1 MKIFKK
7 NLYHQLFS
15 IVIIIFII
23 ISACMGIILPKILL
37 PVYEKNIYQY
47 LKQPLELINGE
58 IDKNEISDDVAYLY
72 IDNGNISTSYNFQR
86 IIKIEPNQFLKKI
99 NSEYGHFRH
108 LGKTYY
114 YFTLKD
120 EYITKIAFT
129 SDNYISNI
137 KEDIIYT
144 IFPILFLTLIIIS
157 GLLVLWSRRLINK
170 IEYLKNKIDNID
182 SDAYEEKYE
191 YHFDD
196 ELKVLSDAIDNM
208 HYNLQK
214 QEEYKNQ
221 MYQNI
226 SHDFKT
232 PLTVIKSYIEA
243 FEDGMVESED
253 VSKVV
258 KEQIKKLEMK
268 VHSLLYLNKLNYIS
282 QLDNLKTE
290 EIDIVPILNA
300 STQKFKYYRSDLKWK
315 IIIKDKKTMYRG
327 TNDMWEAII
336 DNLLNNFIRYA
347 QTEIK
352 ITIKNNRIS
361 FYNDGPNIDEN
372 ILDQI
377 FTPYKKGIKGEFG
390 LGLSIIKKTVSLCG
404 YSINVKNE
412 KKGVTFMIK

>member
-15 IVIIIFII
+15 IVVIIFII
-23 ISACMGIILPKILL
+23 ITICMGIILPKILL

-47 LKQPLELINGE
+47 LKQPLDLINNN
-58 IDKNEISDDVAYLY
+58 IDKNKINDDVAYIY
-72 IDNGNISTSYNFQR
+72 IENNNVSVSYNFDK
-86 IIKIEPNQFLKKI
+86 IIKMDSDKFLKKI
-99 NSEYGHFRH
+99 NSVYGHFRY

-114 YFTLKD
+114 YYTSTNK
-120 EYITKIAFT
+120 YITKIAFT

-137 KEDIIYT
+137 KEDIIYK
-144 IFPILFLTLIIIS
+144 IFPIIFLTLIIIS
-157 GLLVLWSRRLINK
+157 GLLVMWSRRLVLK
-170 IEYLKNKIDNID
+170 IEYLKKKIDNID
-182 SDAYEEKYE
+182 SDEYKENYQ

-208 HYNLQK
+208 HDNLQK

-243 FEDGMVESED
+243 FEDGIIESEEI
-253 VSKVV
+253 SKVI
-258 KEQIKKLEMK
+258 KEQIKKLELK
-268 VHSLLYLNKLNYIS
+268 VHSLLYLNKLNYIK
-282 QLDNLKTE
+282 QLDNLHKE
-290 EIDIVPILNA
+290 EIDIIPVINA
-300 STQKFKYYRSDLKWK
+300 SVKKFKYYRSDLKWK
-315 IIIKDKKTMYRG
+315 INIKDKNTIYRG

-347 QTEIK
+347 KSEIR
-352 ITIKNNRIS
+352 ITIKNNSVS
-361 FYNDGPNIDEN
+361 FYNDGPNIDEK
-372 ILDQI
+372 ILNQI
-377 FTPYKKGIKGEFG
+377 FTPYKKGINGEFG

-404 YSINVKNE
+404 YSISVKNE
-412 KKGVTFMIK
+412 KKGVIFMIK